1 MTVETLFEK
10 TAELCRTQQ
19 PVDWPAL
26 PESIPH
32 GDMPGDKVEIG
43 EEHIRKAKTIL
54 PALLPML
61 KDVMDASPS
70 HRAVITVCGGSG
82 VGKSEIASLLSF
94 YLTALGAKSYTLS
107 GDNYP
112 LRYPAAN
119 DAERLRVYRYG
130 GMRGLVASGAADA
143 HTFPA
148 LLKLQ
153 KDSIDADPKQ
163 AEQNP
168 WLQAYQQEGTRALQ
182 GYLGT
187 ALEQDYDLLS
197 SITASFHRG
206 DDVIWL
212 KRMGRTAEDL
222 WFEPVDFHDIS
233 VLVIEWTH
241 GSSDLYS
248 GVDIPILLNSTPAET
263 AAHRR
268 LRNRDGNIDSAFTT
282 LVLTLEQQLLSTE
295 AHKAKII
302 VSKQGDLLTYA
313 QYEASMRKE
322 D

>member
-1 MTVETLFEK
+1 MSEENLFSR
-10 TAELCRTQQ
+10 TAELCRTGR
-19 PVDWPAL
+19 PAEWPAL

-32 GDMPGDKVEIG
+32 GDMPGDKVEIS

-54 PALLPML
+54 PVLLPML
-61 KDVMDASPS
+61 KDAMDASPA

-94 YLTALGAKSYTLS
+94 YLSSLGAKSYTLS

-119 DAERLRVYRYG
+119 DAERLRIYRYG
-130 GMRGLVASGAADA
+130 GMRGLIAAGVADQD
-143 HTFPA
+143 TFPA
-148 LLKLQ
+148 LLELQ
-153 KDSIDADPKQ
+153 KKDVDADPAQ
-163 AEQNP
+163 AETMP
-168 WLQAYQQEGTRALQ
+168 WLHAYQNAGALALQ
-182 GYLGT
+182 EYLGT
-187 ALEQDYDLLS
+187 KQEQDYDLLS
-197 SITASFHRG
+197 SITGSFRSG
-206 DDVIWL
+206 ADTIWL
-212 KRMGRTAEDL
+212 KRMGRTAQDL
-222 WFEPVDFHDIS
+222 WFDPVDFHDVS

-241 GSSDLYS
+241 GNSDLYS
-248 GVDIPILLNSTPAET
+248 GVDIPVLLNSTPEET

-282 LVLTLEQQLLSTE
+282 LVLTLEQQLLQKE

-302 VSKQGDLLTYA
+302 ISKQGDLLSYA
-313 QYEASMRKE
+313 QYEASMKKE